1 MLNDVLSKQFLFYH
15 SNKMATI
22 GLVTTLAHPEHKID
36 KKLLFKLDLMLTEKP
51 VSRQFFFIL
60 LEVCAIAQKA
70 IFKNE
75 EY

>member
-1 MLNDVLSKQFLFYH
+1 
-15 SNKMATI
+15 MATI
-22 GLVTTLAHPEHKID
+22 GLVTTLAHLEHKID